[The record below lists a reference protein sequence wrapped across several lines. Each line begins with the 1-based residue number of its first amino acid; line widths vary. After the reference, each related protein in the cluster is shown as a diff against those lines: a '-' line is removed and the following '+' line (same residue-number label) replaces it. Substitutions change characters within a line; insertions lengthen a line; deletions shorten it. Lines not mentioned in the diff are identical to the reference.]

1 MAVASLAAQ
10 TLTVNN
16 VDMEVM
22 MYMVLVR
29 QLHHNGLEDMV
40 G

>member
-1 MAVASLAAQ
+1 MAVAGLAAP

-16 VDMEVM
+16 VDMEAM

-29 QLHHNGLEDMV
+29 QLYHNGLEDMV